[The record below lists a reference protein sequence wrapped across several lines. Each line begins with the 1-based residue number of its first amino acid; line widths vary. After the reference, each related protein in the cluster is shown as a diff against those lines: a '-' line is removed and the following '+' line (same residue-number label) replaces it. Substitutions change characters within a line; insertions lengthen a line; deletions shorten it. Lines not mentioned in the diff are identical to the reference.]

1 MALSLKSL
9 EAEIAAAERSV
20 YAADARAVASGRALR
35 EKWRARV
42 PTVVGGASF
51 FILARR
57 VLKRVP
63 SLRDRRGRIRNV
75 AGRDND
81 WVALI
86 KRYSPVVGAV
96 PQVITVMTAL
106 FAAFAAKDAKKGLTS
121 AAQVDLDR
129 FAGTWFEIARLPKRG
144 EKNPGTENRITYA
157 RTDNG
162 LRLLCL
168 SRQADGSIRRV
179 TGRAKLRDD
188 ATQSR
193 FKISFSSAALDAL
206 PFVWSDYTIVDVADD
221 YSTAIV
227 GTDNRKQLSLL
238 AKAPVVD
245 DSTRQDF
252 LNKARAQGFDT
263 TALVFTPH
271 NESSPSPTAP
281 RTAPNSAQLQEVR

>member
-9 EAEIAAAERSV
+9 ETEIAAAELSV
-20 YAADARAVASGRALR
+20 YAADAQAAASGRALR
-35 EKWRARV
+35 HQWSSKV
-42 PTVVGGASF
+42 PMVFGGAAF

-63 SLRDRRGRIRNV
+63 RLRSRREPIRNI
-75 AGRDND
+75 AGRDSG
-81 WVALI
+81 WLALI

-129 FAGTWFEIARLPKRG
+129 FAGTWYEIARLPKRG
-144 EKNPGTENRITYA
+144 EKKHGTENRITFA

-162 LRLLCL
+162 LRLLSL

-227 GTDNRKQLSLL
+227 GTENRKQLSLL
-238 AKAPVVD
+238 AKTPVVD

-271 NESSPSPTAP
+271 NESSPGQ
-281 RTAPNSAQLQEVR
+281 TAPNFAQSQEERSV

>member
-9 EAEIAAAERSV
+9 EAEIAAAERNV
-20 YAADARAVASGRALR
+20 YAADARAAASGSALR
-35 EKWRARV
+35 DQWRAKV
-42 PTVVGGASF
+42 PMVFGGAAL

-63 SLRDRRGRIRNV
+63 RLRNRRERLRDI
-75 AGRDND
+75 AGRDGG
-81 WVALI
+81 WLALI
-86 KRYSPVVGAV
+86 KRYSPVIGVV

-106 FAAFAAKDAKKGLTS
+106 FAAFAARDAKKGLTS

-129 FAGTWFEIARLPKRG
+129 FAGTWHEIARLPKRG
-144 EKNPGTENRITYA
+144 EKNYGTENRITYA
-157 RTDNG
+157 RTDDG
-162 LRLLCL
+162 LRLLSL

-221 YSTAIV
+221 YSTAII
-227 GTDNRKQLSLL
+227 GTENRKQLSLL
-238 AKAPVVD
+238 AKTPVVD

-271 NESSPSPTAP
+271 HESSPSQTAP
-281 RTAPNSAQLQEVR
+281 GFARPQELRSV